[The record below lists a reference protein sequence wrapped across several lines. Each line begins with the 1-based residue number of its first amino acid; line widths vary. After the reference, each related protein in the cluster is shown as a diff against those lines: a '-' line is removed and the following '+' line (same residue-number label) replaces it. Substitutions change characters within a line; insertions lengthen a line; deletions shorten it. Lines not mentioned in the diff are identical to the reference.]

1 MAAASEAAAARLD
14 DSTLDDSTGEESS
27 TTPIRVVLPRF
38 AANSRHCPAAF
49 VNPVLMPIAPGY
61 VPSSGLLF
69 FHTCARWTLVAA
81 TLYSRVPTIAA
92 NVLLLIAFRPRAIR
106 SCAV

>member
-14 DSTLDDSTGEESS
+14 ESAGEESI

-38 AANSRHCPAAF
+38 ASNSRHCPAAF

-61 VPSSGLLF
+61 VSSSGLLF

-81 TLYSRVPTIAA
+81 ILYSRVPATVA
-92 NVLLLIAFRPRAIR
+92 NVLLLIASRPRAIR
-106 SCAV
+106 SCAVE